1 MKIVATIGERTSPA
15 YDKLEEI
22 LGQGT
27 IRINLAFCSK
37 ERYQELRD
45 LIRRIRTKGG
55 DKINILL
62 DAVGPRV
69 KLGNLGS
76 GVNLKEGAEVVIT
89 TQDPKKLAT
98 EDRIGTI
105 FKELPKFIKPGDP
118 SRYTQPSLPRPAP
131 SPNMQ
136 KKSTC
141 NIDCSKIRL
150 HVTQRTLI
158 KHVKCTY
165 LLRWPF
171 FLGEDLVGWGE
182 KDEVWGLCLQLVFLD
197 TMICIILQHSYAYC

>member
-89 TQDPKKLAT
+89 TQDPKKAAT
-98 EDRIGTI
+98 EDRIGTV
-105 FKELPKFIKPGDP
+105 FKELPQFIKPGDP
-118 SRYTQPSLPRPAP
+118 SRYTQPPLPP

-136 KKSTC
+136 KKDQKFK
-141 NIDCSKIRL
+141 IDLKF
-150 HVTQRTLI
+150 LI
-158 KHVKCTY
+158 YHILVQTVAMY
-165 LLRWPF
+165 TTFVGGRGGGGG
-171 FLGEDLVGWGE
+171 GEDLR
-182 KDEVWGLCLQLVFLD
+182 
-197 TMICIILQHSYAYC
+197 S

>member
-1 MKIVATIGERTSPA
+1 MVSAHSRHTCSPISSFYSLTFLDPWVKIVATIGDATSPA
-15 YDKLEEI
+15 YYKLEEI

-37 ERYQELRD
+37 ERYKELRD

-89 TQDPKKLAT
+89 TQDPKKPAT

-105 FKELPKFIKPGDP
+105 FNELPKFIKPGDP
-118 SRYTQPSLPRPAP
+118 SKYLVVPAP
-131 SPNMQ
+131 TN
-136 KKSTC
+136 
-141 NIDCSKIRL
+141 R
-150 HVTQRTLI
+150 
-158 KHVKCTY
+158 
-165 LLRWPF
+165 
-171 FLGEDLVGWGE
+171 G
-182 KDEVWGLCLQLVFLD
+182 
-197 TMICIILQHSYAYC
+197 

>member
-1 MKIVATIGERTSPA
+1 MVCLVSVGTGPTCYPISIHYTFVDHTVKIVATIGEATSPA
-15 YDKLEEI
+15 YHKLEEI

-37 ERYQELRD
+37 ERYKELRE

-89 TQDPKKLAT
+89 TQDPKKPAT

-105 FKELPKFIKPGDP
+105 FKELPNFIKPGDP
-118 SRYTQPSLPRPAP
+118 SKYLVVSVPPPSQNGFLKR
-131 SPNMQ
+131 
-136 KKSTC
+136 
-141 NIDCSKIRL
+141 I
-150 HVTQRTLI
+150 
-158 KHVKCTY
+158 
-165 LLRWPF
+165 F
-171 FLGEDLVGWGE
+171 F
-182 KDEVWGLCLQLVFLD
+182 
-197 TMICIILQHSYAYC
+197 